1 MTAVGQAMPG
11 TFRSAIQK
19 TQEGSD
25 SVRTTIPEGVAKAL
39 EAEPGGSLVWTLDL
53 KAGRVTVSAEP
64 PGSKGSDS
72 RKTSTRD

>member
-1 MTAVGQAMPG
+1 MPG

-39 EAEPGGSLVWTLDL
+39 EAAPGGNLVWTLDL
-53 KAGRVTVSAEP
+53 KAGRVTVAAEP
-64 PGSKGSDS
+64 PGSAGSGP
-72 RKTSTRD
+72 RKSSMRD